1 MQYDVLM
8 EEKRKEKNDPNEK
21 KPKRDVSVVSDSIDN
36 ELNKNKSMF
45 HNLTLLY
52 VNVWET
58 ALPHLGLDY
67 NPPLSLPIWILS
79 N

>member
-8 EEKRKEKNDPNEK
+8 KEKRKEKNDPNEK

-52 VNVWET
+52 VNV
-58 ALPHLGLDY
+58 
-67 NPPLSLPIWILS
+67 
-79 N
+79 